1 MVKLLWYRTG
11 LATIS
16 APSIPQVIS
25 VLKKDAL
32 CYGHQVCQLHSP
44 CRIHLLTLILTL
56 SSPLPQKSWRDLP
69 TVHTLLRLLMSEP
82 RNDSNGS
89 QSVQTLAKNGLPF
102 LRSQTLK
109 VANGCR
115 RMLGKEW
122 GVCTKALRFSSVS
135 PEGPVPHL
143 FVQKKG
149 LGGFTPSC
157 QQWPSFTILEV
168 SLLLFL
174 YLWFYY
180 LIQWTS
186 SDLVAG
192 PKHIFNLKKS
202 SILSRRHITESLS

>member
-1 MVKLLWYRTG
+1 MVQDWFGYYFHSKYPSDYFCPEKRCLVLITATKSASYIHHAGSTFLHWFSLYHHHCLKSHGETSLL
-11 LATIS
+11 
-16 APSIPQVIS
+16 SIP
-25 VLKKDAL
+25 
-32 CYGHQVCQLHSP
+32 
-44 CRIHLLTLILTL
+44 
-56 SSPLPQKSWRDLP
+56 SWDYSRQ
-69 TVHTLLRLLMSEP
+69 SQG
-82 RNDSNGS
+82 NDCNGS

-102 LRSQTLK
+102 LCSQTLK

-122 GVCTKALRFSSVS
+122 GVCAKAPRFSSVS

-168 SLLLFL
+168 SLYLFL
-174 YLWFYY
+174 YPWFYD

-192 PKHIFNLKKS
+192 LKHIFNLKNQAF
-202 SILSRRHITESLS
+202 